1 MCFNFNKK
9 QVKNAILYK
18 SFLVNKKKQ
27 EDPMLENKQ
36 EDPMIKL
43 VIRSDGQE
51 NRGRS
56 SGKGKKK

>member
-1 MCFNFNKK
+1 
-9 QVKNAILYK
+9 
-18 SFLVNKKKQ
+18 
-27 EDPMLENKQ
+27 MLENKQ

-56 SGKGKKK
+56 SGRGKKVKKEVGWHITCGIVVAVAVMV